1 MRLIITRPAGDAA
14 RMAEELRRLGHE
26 AEIHPLIEI
35 AFLPIRA
42 DALDGVS
49 ALIVTSRNALRS
61 LGQSDALASAL
72 RRSVF
77 CVGEATAAE
86 AQRLGFTDVR
96 TGPGAA
102 RDLLPIIR
110 QAPEARAGRLLY
122 LTGGHLAFDLE
133 AALAADGLELIRV
146 IAYEARELSP
156 ASAAALA
163 AKLRTG
169 VDGVILMSPR
179 TALIFS
185 RIFTEAAGGGER
197 RAITC
202 YCLSE
207 AVAAPLRGI
216 AGLTCRVARA
226 PAEAEVLALT
236 ARAR

>member
-1 MRLIITRPAGDAA
+1 MRIIITRPAEDAV
-14 RMAEELRRLGHE
+14 RMAEELRRLGH
-26 AEIHPLIEI
+26 APDIHPLIEI
-35 AFLPIRA
+35 AHLPIPA

-49 ALIVTSRNALRS
+49 ALIATSRNALRS
-61 LGQSDALASAL
+61 LGRSEMLTPAL
-72 RRSVF
+72 RCPIF

-86 AQRLGFTDVR
+86 ARRLGFADIR
-96 TGPGAA
+96 TGPGTAK
-102 RDLLPIIR
+102 DLPPIIT

-122 LTGGHLAFDLE
+122 LAGDHLAFDLE
-133 AALAADGLELIRV
+133 AALAADGVEILRT

-163 AKLRTG
+163 AKLRAG

-179 TALIFS
+179 TALIFAS
-185 RIFTEAAGGGER
+185 VFATAAAGEKR
-197 RAITC
+197 CATTC

-207 AVAAPLRGI
+207 AVAAPLRDI

-226 PAEAEVLALT
+226 PVEAEVLALT